1 MNDLYDRTFD
11 ELSVWAA
18 ENGLPAYRTGQVFR
32 WLGRGVTTFD
42 AMTDLSKDL
51 RAKLATDFRMDNLA
65 VERKLVSAEDET
77 TKYVFRL
84 RDGNRVESV
93 LMKYHHGYS
102 VCISSQAGCRMGCTF
117 CASTG
122 AGFGRNLTAGEMLAQ
137 VALIGADCGAR
148 ISNVVVMGIGE
159 PFDNYAQ
166 LVRFLRLVNDERGLG
181 IGMRHISVS
190 TCGCVP
196 EMVDFTDEG
205 LPVTLSVSLH
215 APNDEIRKRL
225 MPIARIHPIDQL
237 LEACRRH
244 VERTGRRISFEYSLF
259 QGVNDRPEH
268 ALELARRL
276 RGLQCHVNLIPAN
289 EFAGGLYRR
298 SRPDAIRAFQDVL
311 VREGINATVR
321 RELGTDI
328 DAACGQL
335 RRRLEEAETD

>member
-1 MNDLYDRTFD
+1 
-11 ELSVWAA
+11 
-18 ENGLPAYRTGQVFR
+18 VFR

-42 AMTDLSKDL
+42 AMTDLSKEL
-51 RAKLATDFRMDNLA
+51 RTKISADFRLDSLA
-65 VERKLVSAEDET
+65 VERKLVSSEDET

-84 RDGNRVESV
+84 LDGNRVESV

-137 VALIGADCGAR
+137 VALIGAECGAR

-225 MPIARIHPIDQL
+225 MPIARVYPIDQL

-268 ALELARRL
+268 AMELARRL
-276 RGLQCHVNLIPAN
+276 HGLQCHVNLIPAN
-289 EFAGGLYRR
+289 EFAGGLYKR

-311 VREGINATVR
+311 MREGINATVR

>member
-1 MNDLYDRTFD
+1 MRYLYDPSFD
-11 ELSVWAA
+11 ELSAWMG
-18 ENGLPAYRTGQVFR
+18 EHGQPAYRTGQVFR
-32 WLGRGVTTFD
+32 WLARGVVSYD
-42 AMTDLSKDL
+42 AMTDLSRDL
-51 RAKLATDFRMDNLA
+51 RAKLAADFRLDGL
-65 VERKLVSAEDET
+65 VEERRLVSADDGT
-77 TKYVFRL
+77 TKYIFRL
-84 RDGNRVESV
+84 HDGNVIESV

-122 AGFGRNLTAGEMLAQ
+122 AGFGRNLSSGEMLAQ

-159 PFDNYAQ
+159 PLDNYEN
-166 LVRFLRLVNDERGLG
+166 LVRFLRLANDERGLG

-196 EMVDFTDEG
+196 QMVDFTDEG

-215 APNDEIRKRL
+215 APNDEIRRRL
-225 MPIARIHPIDQL
+225 MPIARTYPIDRL
-237 LEACRRH
+237 LDACRRH
-244 VERTGRRISFEYSLF
+244 VEKTGRRISFEYSLF
-259 QGVNDRPEH
+259 AGVNDRPEH
-268 ALELARRL
+268 ARELARRL

-289 EFAGGLYRR
+289 EFAGGLYKR
-298 SRPDAIRAFQDVL
+298 SRAEDVRTFQEIL
-311 VREGINATVR
+311 TGEGINATVR

-328 DAACGQL
+328 EAACGQL

>member
-11 ELSVWAA
+11 ELAAWAG
-18 ENGLPAYRTGQVFR
+18 ENGLPAYRTAQVFR

-51 RAKLATDFRMDNLA
+51 RATLATSFRLDSLA

-84 RDGNRVESV
+84 LDGNRVESV

-225 MPIARIHPIDQL
+225 MPIARVHPIDQL

-244 VERTGRRISFEYSLF
+244 VEKTGRRISFEYSLF

-289 EFAGGLYRR
+289 EFAGGLYKR

-335 RRRLEEAETD
+335 RRRLEEAESD